1 MIYEASIGTRT
12 RAGKFMV
19 DIRRI
24 IESDMTYLGLQS
36 HLGQQYVGYEVMV
49 TPIEKI
55 EAINS
60 PTSAE
65 SVKKGSETKREI
77 THFSDLRYSLKLEP
91 FRELYDAYRLAES
104 EARWAENKLK
114 ERVRAFVESK
124 PFIHYAPIDSME
136 IQLGYDRIIC
146 KRVSLDFNVLEEIVL
161 SENEE

>member
-60 PTSAE
+60 PTPSE
-65 SVKKGSETKREI
+65 STKTRSQKREI
-77 THFSDLRYSLKLEP
+77 THFSDLHYSLKLEP

-104 EARWAENKLK
+104 EARAAANKLK
-114 ERVRAFVESK
+114 EKVRVFVESK
-124 PFIHYAPIDSME
+124 PFVHYAPIDSME

-161 SENEE
+161 SEDEV